1 MRAVIQRVK
10 YASVKVDNKTVSEIC
25 NGIAVLLGVSKKDTE
40 DDVKYTAEKIVNLRI
55 FEDKEGKMN
64 LSLKEIGGEILIVS
78 QFTLYGD
85 TRKGRR
91 PSFIEAANYE
101 DGKKLFN
108 KFVSFVKEIY
118 SGKVVT
124 GIYGANMLV
133 KIHNDGPVTIIID
146 TASR

>member
-1 MRAVIQRVK
+1 MRAVIQRAK

-108 KFVSFVKEIY
+108 KFVSFVKKIY

-146 TASR
+146 TASK

>member
-10 YASVKVDNKTVSEIC
+10 YASVEVDNKTVSEIC